1 MEENTSNKIFWIGG
15 VVAVVAVAFGA
26 YFFFSTEIIEEKFPV
41 LEKPVVVEE
50 ALIIPDTKQVA
61 VAAGRTPST
70 EHYAVPL
77 VPTTE
82 GEKVIVPGATLTLKG
97 GYDVAKPK
105 AEAWAKD
112 AKLVFLTS
120 QGAVTLEGKSS
131 MWQVVFGS
139 LSKKKGYE
147 VVVQGDKIVSEK
159 EIPSTEYGYD
169 LPTNWYDAGEA
180 IVSIQSL
187 PQFADA
193 TVSSINFF
201 YNRDGKRWGYA
212 LGTSR
217 GTTSMPVR

>member
-1 MEENTSNKIFWIGG
+1 MEENTSNKIFWAGG
-15 VVAVVAVAFGA
+15 AVAIIAIALGT
-26 YFFFSTEIIEEKFPV
+26 YFFFFTKTGKEFAV
-41 LEKPVVVEE
+41 FEKPVVVEE
-50 ALIIPDTKQVA
+50 ALKIPETKLVDTA
-61 VAAGRTPST
+61 VARAPST
-70 EHYAVPL
+70 THYAVPL
-77 VPTTE
+77 VPVTE
-82 GEKVIVPGATLTLKG
+82 GQKVVVPGAVLTLKESF
-97 GYDVAKPK
+97 VAAKPT

-112 AKLVFLTS
+112 AKLVVLTS

-131 MWQVVFGS
+131 MWQVIFGS

-147 VVVQGDKIVSEK
+147 VIIQGDKIVSEK
-159 EIPSTEYGYD
+159 EIPTQEYGYD
-169 LPTNWYDAGEA
+169 LPTNWYDAKDA
-180 IVSIQSL
+180 FLSIQTL